1 MNLDRPKQTTHGW
14 YVAETVPEGYFCEY
28 LHPDGETYSS
38 MNDVDGKLTGYFKT
52 ELDAYKAIYDFFFN
66 ML

>member
-52 ELDAYKAIYDFFFN
+52 EL
-66 ML
+66 